1 MSLYLYYNC
10 YIATFLVLCKSQW
23 ISSSKSL
30 PRIDCGMAIG
40 SYNQSIFY
48 LGGYQNYRQLVE
60 YDIARDEFID
70 VGETVVS
77 ALYLDQPYYTQ
88 IDHTLYVIDI
98 LDTLTT
104 YNMKTN
110 AFDPNYASI
119 NSKVNTLACLASKPG
134 YLYIV
139 GGFNKNSPS
148 DLVQVFDITNHV
160 WMTDS
165 PPMNNGRQSPSCI
178 VNPSTGILYAFG
190 GYVYGAQA
198 LKDWIHSTEA
208 IDTTDITQ
216 RTWSIKES
224 LALNVSSY
232 FYPVV
237 HDNKIYVMGARI
249 SNPQG
254 NPSYLYHDT
263 MYIMDLIT
271 ETLSIS
277 PDPLWDAIWGAAP
290 IVVDDILY
298 SFGGW
303 NGGDNGAGQAYD
315 YLKMYPLTTYNPS
328 TTSQPVPSPTKPP
341 QVATTANPSVIP
353 SHTPST
359 GTPSK
364 NPIAFTVDPSA
375 FPTQLPSANPSQS
388 PLNPTELP
396 ISSNDPSSANP
407 SVIPSHTPSTGTPS
421 KNPIAFTVDPSA
433 FPTQLPSANPSQSPL
448 NPTELPISSNDPSS
462 ANPSVIPF
470 HAPSTG
476 TPSNNPVAFTFD
488 PSAFP
493 TELPIPS
500 NAPLGTST
508 APTTIPSLY
517 PITGTITRSTGE
529 SMASSDIQTT
539 KYNKNIVDATDID
552 KEFKKNENELVALAG
567 SIAAVLMIVVC
578 VYLCIKYKKEAK
590 RSKRLELFEMQKPEH
605 KPKPRVDSMVE
616 TVEGVHDDKDA
627 CTMILQ
633 HGVDPC
639 VALNIIIDKD
649 SKNISE
655 VKAWLANVVQMP
667 DYYDTFIQNG
677 YDSLDTI
684 KQTKDNVELQKLESQ
699 ISIIRQESLMK
710 LQCYKV
716 KKIIDSAMAV
726 MVRQKANVE
735 LQNELHHFCV
745 SNIINNVFVVI
756 YHYSLVVRTKS
767 HILVVMR

>member
-1 MSLYLYYNC
+1 
-10 YIATFLVLCKSQW
+10 
-23 ISSSKSL
+23 
-30 PRIDCGMAIG
+30 
-40 SYNQSIFY
+40 
-48 LGGYQNYRQLVE
+48 
-60 YDIARDEFID
+60 
-70 VGETVVS
+70 
-77 ALYLDQPYYTQ
+77 
-88 IDHTLYVIDI
+88 
-98 LDTLTT
+98 
-104 YNMKTN
+104 
-110 AFDPNYASI
+110 
-119 NSKVNTLACLASKPG
+119 
-134 YLYIV
+134 
-139 GGFNKNSPS
+139 
-148 DLVQVFDITNHV
+148 
-160 WMTDS
+160 
-165 PPMNNGRQSPSCI
+165 
-178 VNPSTGILYAFG
+178 
-190 GYVYGAQA
+190 
-198 LKDWIHSTEA
+198 
-208 IDTTDITQ
+208 
-216 RTWSIKES
+216 
-224 LALNVSSY
+224 
-232 FYPVV
+232 
-237 HDNKIYVMGARI
+237 
-249 SNPQG
+249 
-254 NPSYLYHDT
+254 

-448 NPTELPISSNDPSS
+448 NPTELPISSNDPSSANPSVIPFHAPSTGTPSNNPVAFTFDPSANPTELPISSNDPSS

>member
-315 YLKMYPLTTYNPS
+315 YLKIYPLTTGNPL
-328 TTSQPVPSPTKPP
+328 TTSHPVPSPTKPP
-341 QVATTANPSVIP
+341 HVATTAYPSVIP

-407 SVIPSHTPSTGTPS
+407 SVIPSH
-421 KNPIAFTVDPSA
+421 
-433 FPTQLPSANPSQSPL
+433 
-448 NPTELPISSNDPSS
+448 
-462 ANPSVIPF
+462 
-470 HAPSTG
+470 APSTG
-476 TPSNNPVAFTFD
+476 TPSNSPVTFRFD

-508 APTTIPSLY
+508 APTTMPSLY
-517 PITGTITRSTGE
+517 PISETITRYTSE

-684 KQTKDNVELQKLESQ
+684 KQIKDNVELAE
-699 ISIIRQESLMK
+699 IGI
-710 LQCYKV
+710 
-716 KKIIDSAMAV
+716 
-726 MVRQKANVE
+726 
-735 LQNELHHFCV
+735 
-745 SNIINNVFVVI
+745 SNIDHQTRIFNEIAMLQGEKDHRFSNG
-756 YHYSLVVRTKS
+756 SNGETEGECRTTE
-767 HILVVMR
+767 